1 MFSDGLGTLKGEK
14 VKLYVD
20 ESAVPRFHKARPV
33 PYIMKEKIEDELQ
46 RLQDDGIIEPVT
58 FSKWAAPIVPVR
70 KGTGVRICGDYKVT
84 VKHVTSRRNN
94 VHQARPKPCIS
105 TADIGRGIT

>member
-14 VKLYVD
+14 
-20 ESAVPRFHKARPV
+20 AVPRFHKARPV
-33 PYIMKEKIEDELQ
+33 PYIMKEKTEDELQ

-84 VKHVTSRRNN
+84 VN
-94 VHQARPKPCIS
+94 QAIVEDKYPLPKV
-105 TADIGRGIT
+105 G